1 MFLRILADLIH
12 INLPLLSSHSSQK
25 YESQSPRDLHIS
37 NSKQWLHHLKDR
49 SRLTLSF
56 FNSPSISISKV
67 GYIALYWL
75 ANTLNLEDKNTLRFV
90 LFVFF
95 LSPPPT
101 LQSTDNVFTVTW
113 QLNNFKQTEKPKKLT
128 ATSCNRFHGDTP
140 RYWKLLSK
148 LALKDKNYLSENSSK
163 SETRSHIL
171 RPLRAAFE
179 EYTGPIPFLVV
190 PKL

>member
-1 MFLRILADLIH
+1 MITSFKR
-12 INLPLLSSHSSQK
+12 QK
-25 YESQSPRDLHIS
+25 
-37 NSKQWLHHLKDR
+37 

-101 LQSTDNVFTVTW
+101 LESTDNVFTVTW

-128 ATSCNRFHGDTP
+128 ATSCNCFHGDTP
-140 RYWKLLSK
+140 RYWKLYSK